1 MKKLMYTCLI
11 IMSISYG
18 YAQESNIFLQRSYW
32 EEQPSLKEIKKQVNA
47 VNAPAVFNAHK
58 FNGIMYAML
67 SNLPAETIIYML
79 DNYVNNINEQTH
91 DGRNYLHW
99 AAMGGSVEV
108 MKYLVQHGV
117 DVNLVDDHGYSVI
130 TFAATTGQ
138 ANSKIYDY
146 LLANGANIKDVNH
159 DGANSLLL
167 LVPHLTDDQMM
178 NYFIDHG
185 LSLQDRDEN
194 GNNVFFYTAKTGNK
208 DMMDILIEKGV
219 DYKVRNKQGANAII
233 AASQGTRRK
242 TNDLNVFE
250 YLESKGIEPNIITE
264 EGVTP
269 LHALAARSKDAEIIK
284 YFVNKGVDVNQADSH
299 GNTALLNAASR
310 NDLQIVKLV
319 AAKTKEVN
327 HKNKKGATALA
338 NAVRGNSIEV
348 VEYLINAGA
357 DVKLKDAEGNTLG
370 YYLINSYRGQN
381 KKDFDSK
388 LSLLKKQG
396 FDPARSQAKGNSL
409 LHLAVDK
416 NELSLVEKVL
426 AMNIDV
432 NKTNDEGTTALQ
444 IAAMKATDAEILRL
458 LVSKGANKKVKTDFD
473 ESVYDLASENEV
485 LKENKIDLQFLK

>member
-1 MKKLMYTCLI
+1 MKSIITTCLLFLTV
-11 IMSISYG
+11 SLGYG
-18 YAQESNIFLQRSYW
+18 QENIFLQRSYW
-32 EEQPSLKEIKKQVNA
+32 EKSPSLDEVKKIIEQGND
-47 VNAPAVFNAHK
+47 PAAFNAHK

-67 SNLPAETIIYML
+67 SKLPAETVIYML
-79 DNYVNNINEQTH
+79 DNYSQDINELTH

-99 AAMGGSVEV
+99 AAMGGSIEL
-108 MKYLVQHGV
+108 MKYLVERGV
-117 DVNLVDDHGYSVI
+117 DVNMVDDHGYSVI

-138 ANSKIYDY
+138 ADERIYNY

-167 LVPHLTDDQMM
+167 LIPHLSDDQMID
-178 NYFIDHG
+178 YFIDHG
-185 LSLQDRDEN
+185 LSLQDQDEN

-219 DYKVRNKQGANAII
+219 DYKALGKKGANAII

-242 TNDLNVFE
+242 TNDLNVFK
-250 YLESKGIEPNIITE
+250 YLESKGIAPNIITE

-269 LHALAARSKDAEIIK
+269 LHALAARSKDASVIE
-284 YFVNKGVDVNQADSH
+284 YFINKGVDINQVDNH
-299 GNTALLNAASR
+299 GNTALINAASR

-319 AAKTKEVN
+319 TIKEIN
-327 HKNKKGATALA
+327 HKNKAGETALA
-338 NAVRGNSIEV
+338 NAVRGNTIEV
-348 VEYLINAGA
+348 VEFLIDKGA
-357 DVKLKDAEGNTLG
+357 EVKLTDAEGKTLG
-370 YYLINSYRGQN
+370 YYLVNSFNGQN

-388 LSLLKKQG
+388 LSLLKKHG

-409 LHLAVDK
+409 LHLAVEK
-416 NELSLVEKVL
+416 NDLSLVEKVL

-432 NKTNDEGTTALQ
+432 NQVNNEGTTALQ
-444 IAAMKATDAEILRL
+444 IAAMKATDADILKL